1 MAQPL
6 SATESSPALWC
17 TGRRFL
23 TCCAALLCL
32 ASFASAQKTA
42 SGSLSSL
49 LGTNSSKPATAAPA
63 QNSTPS
69 TQAQAP
75 AAIPLPDVAARSED
89 LKRLLRSISNQLPTP
104 EQLQTAQ
111 AALDKR
117 DAELNSRARDADA
130 VLAGTPS
137 TMELREEESFW
148 RNEQVQ
154 TADLRRQLL
163 DWANTAQSAMQQV
176 QTQRPLWQATLDQN
190 EHTTGLGP
198 ALDVIHQALAELQQL
213 TAQAQSHLNAIVNL
227 QVRAASQDQLALD
240 TLDRVTKARERIDRR
255 LFERDSLPLWQL
267 RQRRQTGENQAL
279 YVPAASRLLGIR
291 AFADQTKGA
300 LVFLFLLLLLSMF
313 GAYRL
318 HTATRHLQVA
328 SARRAEALQ
337 VIRRWPALGLLPPL
351 LCSYLLAP
359 IAPLPL
365 IGLVILLSFIPIL
378 SLLPALIS
386 PRLRMLLYSLAGV
399 YTVSASVAWLQFS
412 PFHKRQVQ
420 FLIYFAVFAV
430 FAYLLRPSRMSRLPE
445 AQRLHGEPLLILRT
459 ALAILGVSI
468 FANLLGYVRL
478 AQFIG
483 VLCLYSTFIA
493 ISMIAGVRIFTLL
506 LLEGL
511 DSSAAEQLAVVRCYR
526 DGLARWL
533 PRLLQWSGALIWFTV
548 TVNLMGLSTWLRDQ
562 ITSIFNFHIAGRSS
576 TVTLGGVLGIFLIL
590 LVGYAVSSGIRFL
603 LREELLNRLHLARGV
618 PEVIAST
625 LHYLLL
631 LLVFLFAVNAGGIQL
646 NKFTVLTGALGVG
659 VGFGLQNIVNNFI
672 SGLILQFERPIHVGD
687 VLEVDGANGTVT
699 RIGIRASTIRTF
711 QGAELIIPNANFISG
726 KVINWTLTNP
736 QRRVDM
742 PVGVAYGSD
751 AQLVAKLLQQAA
763 TRHECVL
770 TSPEPAVYFKEFGDS
785 ALNFELQFWVMQES
799 GTVRVKSD
807 VALSVM
813 ALLDE
818 AGIEI
823 PFPQRDLR
831 LRSVNP
837 DAAATLLSP
846 NGAQSSYPADI
857 AEQPEASPVMERAKR
872 QRSGA

>member
-1 MAQPL
+1 MAHSL
-6 SATESSPALWC
+6 SDRNSAAAP
-17 TGRRFL
+17 GRLRERFL
-23 TCCAALLCL
+23 GCCAVVLCL
-32 ASFASAQKTA
+32 ASYASSQKTTA
-42 SGSLSSL
+42 GGLSSL
-49 LGTNSSKPATAAPA
+49 LGTNSSKPASTAPA

-69 TQAQAP
+69 AQAQAP

-89 LKRLLRSISNQLPTP
+89 LKRLLRSVSNQLPSP
-104 EQLQTAQ
+104 DQLQSAQ
-111 AALDKR
+111 AALDKS
-117 DAELNSRARDADA
+117 DAELNFRAKDADA

-137 TMELREEESFW
+137 TMELRQEESFW

-163 DWANTAQSAMQQV
+163 DWANAAQSAMQQV

-198 ALDVIHQALAELQQL
+198 ALEVIHQALADLQQL
-213 TAQAQSHLNAIVNL
+213 TNQAQNQLKAIVNL

-240 TLDRVTKARERIDRR
+240 TLDRVTQARERIDRR
-255 LFERDSLPLWQL
+255 LLERDSLPLWQL
-267 RQRRQTGENQAL
+267 TRRRQTGENQAL
-279 YVPAASRLLGIR
+279 YVPASSRLLGIS

-300 LVFLFLLLLLSMF
+300 LIFLFLLLLLSVF

-318 HTATRHLQVA
+318 HAATRYPQVT

-386 PRLRMLLYSLAGV
+386 PRLRLLLYSLAGV
-399 YTVSASVAWLQFS
+399 YTVSALVAWLQFS
-412 PFHKRQVQ
+412 PFYKRQVQ
-420 FLIYFAVFAV
+420 FLIYAAVFAV
-430 FAYLLRPSRMSRLPE
+430 FAYLLRPSRMSRVPE
-445 AQRLHGEPLLILRT
+445 AQRSHGEPLLILRT

-493 ISMIAGVRIFTLL
+493 ISMITGVRVFTLL

-526 DGLARWL
+526 DALARWL
-533 PRLLQWSGALIWFTV
+533 PRLLQWSGALIWFIV
-548 TVNLMGLSTWLRDQ
+548 TVNLMGLSTWLRDE
-562 ITSIFNFHIAGRSS
+562 ITGIFDFHIAGRSS
-576 TVTLGGVLGIFLIL
+576 NVTLGGVLGVFLIL

-603 LREELLNRLHLARGV
+603 LREELLNRLHMARGV
-618 PEVIAST
+618 PELIAST

-631 LLVFLFAVNAGGIQL
+631 LLVFLFAVNAGGIEL

-672 SGLILQFERPIHVGD
+672 SGLILQFERPIHIGD
-687 VLEVDGANGTVT
+687 ILDIDGTNGVVT
-699 RIGIRASTIRTF
+699 HIGIRSSTIRTY
-711 QGAELIIPNANFISG
+711 QGAELIIPNGNFISG
-726 KVINWTLTNP
+726 KVTNWTLTNP
-736 QRRVDM
+736 QRRVEL

-751 AQLVAKLLQQAA
+751 LKLVVSLLDRAA
-763 TRHECVL
+763 RENENVL
-770 TSPEPAVYFKEFGDS
+770 TSPAPAVFFMQFGDN
-785 ALNFELQFWVMQES
+785 AINFELRFWVMQADS
-799 GTVRVKSD
+799 TTTVKSE
-807 VALSVM
+807 VALAAW

-818 AGIEI
+818 AGVEI

-831 LRSVNP
+831 LRSVDP
-837 DAAATLLSP
+837 EAATLLSA
-846 NGAQSSYPADI
+846 NDSHKDYSS
-857 AEQPEASPVMERAKR
+857 AEIQLGQPELIRERSKP
-872 QRSGA
+872 QRAGE

>member
-1 MAQPL
+1 M
-6 SATESSPALWC
+6 
-17 TGRRFL
+17 
-23 TCCAALLCL
+23 
-32 ASFASAQKTA
+32 
-42 SGSLSSL
+42 
-49 LGTNSSKPATAAPA
+49 LGTNSSKPATPAPA
-63 QNSTPS
+63 QNSTAS

-89 LKRLLRSISNQLPTP
+89 LKRLLRSISNQLPSP
-104 EQLQTAQ
+104 DQLQNAQ
-111 AALDKR
+111 AALDRR
-117 DAELNSRARDADA
+117 DADLNSRAKDADA

-148 RNEQVQ
+148 RTEQVQ

-163 DWANTAQSAMQQV
+163 DWANAAQSAMQQV
-176 QTQRPLWQATLDQN
+176 QTQQPLWQATLDQN
-190 EHTTGLGP
+190 EHTTGLAP
-198 ALDVIHQALAELQQL
+198 TLDVIHQDLADLQQL
-213 TAQAQSHLNAIVNL
+213 TTQAQNLLKAIVNL

-240 TLDRVTKARERIDRR
+240 TLDRITKARERIDRR

-279 YVPAASRLLGIR
+279 YVPASSRLLGIR

-318 HTATRHLQVA
+318 QAATRHLQA
-328 SARRAEALQ
+328 TSARRAEALQ
-337 VIRRWPALGLLPPL
+337 VIRHWPALGLLPPL

-386 PRLRMLLYSLAGV
+386 PRLRLLLYSMAGV
-399 YTVSASVAWLQFS
+399 YTTSALIAWLQFS
-412 PFHKRQVQ
+412 PFYKRQVQ
-420 FLIYFAVFAV
+420 FLIYIAVFAV
-430 FAYLLRPSRMSRLPE
+430 FAYLLRPARMARLPE
-445 AQRLHGEPLLILRT
+445 AQRSHGEPLLILRT

-493 ISMIAGVRIFTLL
+493 ISMITGVRIFTLL

-526 DGLARWL
+526 DALARWG
-533 PRLLQWSGALIWFTV
+533 PRLLQWSGALIWFMV
-548 TVNLMGLSTWLRDQ
+548 TVNLMGLSAWLGNE
-562 ITSIFNFHIAGRSS
+562 IASIFNFHIAGRSS

-711 QGAELIIPNANFISG
+711 QGAELIIPNGNFISG

-736 QRRVDM
+736 QRRVDL

-751 AQLVAKLLQQAA
+751 AKLVATLLQQAA

-799 GTVRVKSD
+799 GTVKVKSE
-807 VALSVM
+807 VALTVM
-813 ALLDE
+813 ELLDQ

-837 DAAATLLSP
+837 DAAATLLSA
-846 NGAQSSYPADI
+846 NGSHKDYGSDEIPP
-857 AEQPEASPVMERAKR
+857 EQPELIVERAKP
-872 QRSGA
+872 QRAGE